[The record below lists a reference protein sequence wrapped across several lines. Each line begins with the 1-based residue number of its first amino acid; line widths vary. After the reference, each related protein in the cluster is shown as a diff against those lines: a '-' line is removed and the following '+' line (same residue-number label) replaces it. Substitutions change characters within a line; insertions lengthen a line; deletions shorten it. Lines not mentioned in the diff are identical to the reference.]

1 MALAPNING
10 QTLFGSSFEQ
20 DGASPDTAIK
30 FKLSEIGVVGDTS
43 QLSGE
48 GIILALLQ
56 HLEKVQGTDVNR
68 VMEVRSNPIFTT
80 KGGEPAI
87 GQTVTVR
94 IFSTV
99 PITDITPNQV

>member
-10 QTLFGSSFEQ
+10 QILFGPNFEQ
-20 DGASPDTAIK
+20 VGTSPDTTIK
-30 FKLSEIGVVGDTS
+30 FKLSDIGVTGDTS

-56 HLEKVQGTDVNR
+56 HLEKVQGSDVNR
-68 VMEVRSNPIFTT
+68 VMEIRSSPIFTS

-87 GQTVTVR
+87 GQNVTVR

-99 PITDITPNQV
+99 PVASITPNQV